1 MAKIK
6 FDYTPINNNCIE
18 SINRAINELNGLSNK
33 IDSLAVPGDF
43 EHYSLIK
50 KMSGDLAIRRQTLEN
65 FKTWLN
71 NTNSSYDKNL
81 NDFKLGVDS
90 IQNIKFSK

>member
-6 FDYTPINNNCIE
+6 FDYTPINNSCIE

-33 IDSLAVPGDF
+33 IDSLSIPGDF
-43 EHYSLIK
+43 EYYSKIK

-71 NTNSSYDKNL
+71 NTNSCYDKNL

>member
-6 FDYTPINNNCIE
+6 FDYAPINNNCIE

-33 IDSLAVPGDF
+33 LDSLNIPGDF
-43 EHYSLIK
+43 EHYSYLK
-50 KMSGDLAIRRQTLEN
+50 KLSGDIAVRKQTLEN
-65 FKTWLN
+65 FKNWLK

>member
-18 SINRAINELNGLSNK
+18 SINRAINDLNGLSNK
-33 IDSLAVPGDF
+33 IDSISIPGDF
-43 EHYSLIK
+43 EYYSFVR
-50 KMSGDLAIRRQTLEN
+50 KMSGDLAIRRQNLDN
-65 FKTWLN
+65 FKSWLK
-71 NTNSSYDKNL
+71 NTNNSYDKNL
-81 NDFKLGVDS
+81 NDYKLGVDS

>member
-18 SINRAINELNGLSNK
+18 SINRAINDLNGLSNK
-33 IDSLAVPGDF
+33 IDSVSIPGDF
-43 EHYSLIK
+43 EYYSFVR
-50 KMSGDLAIRRQTLEN
+50 KMSGDLAIRRQNLDN
-65 FKTWLN
+65 FKSWLK
-71 NTNSSYDKNL
+71 NTNNSYDKNL
-81 NDFKLGVDS
+81 NDYKLGVDS